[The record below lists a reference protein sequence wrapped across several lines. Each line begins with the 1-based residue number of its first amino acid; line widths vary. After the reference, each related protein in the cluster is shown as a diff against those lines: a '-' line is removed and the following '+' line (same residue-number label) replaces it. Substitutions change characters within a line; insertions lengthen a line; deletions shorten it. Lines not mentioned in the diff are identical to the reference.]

1 MACASPRD
9 LRPGPPQV
17 DALRPVYLATGRV
30 FPPPSDATFLYTGQ
44 DAAAAE
50 ELMQLMFP
58 TPRPQLQQLGAM
70 LQLAQTGNASYRV
83 SSAQMGFVRDGADS
97 WYGRG
102 CGCGCVAVK
111 WHGSGWGW
119 TSRQHQQHRQR
130 CCTLFEAQVRR
141 RQPHRPRVC
150 LW

>member
-1 MACASPRD
+1 M
-9 LRPGPPQV
+9 
-17 DALRPVYLATGRV
+17 YLAKGRV

-44 DAAAAE
+44 DAATAE

-58 TPRPQLQQLGAM
+58 GPRPQLQQLGAV
-70 LQLAQTGNASYRV
+70 LQLAQTGNASDGV
-83 SSAQMGFVRDGADS
+83 SSASRGFVWDGADG
-97 WYGRG
+97 WYGR
-102 CGCGCVAVK
+102 GCGCVAVK

-130 CCTLFEAQVRR
+130 CGTLFEAQVRR
-141 RQPHRPRVC
+141 RQPHRPRAC